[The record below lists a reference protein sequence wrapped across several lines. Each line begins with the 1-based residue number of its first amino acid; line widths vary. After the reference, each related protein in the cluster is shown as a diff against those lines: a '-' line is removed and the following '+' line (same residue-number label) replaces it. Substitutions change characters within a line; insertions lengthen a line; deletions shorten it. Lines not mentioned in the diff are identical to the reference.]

1 MMATMLRSTG
11 LPSVTAVWR
20 DELPLTTITTSP
32 SPAPTASMA
41 TEKAALL
48 LPGLNVDGLDELK
61 LQPIQLFGLVRA
73 DDGSLHSS

>member
-41 TEKAALL
+41 ALL